1 MAREP
6 PPHVFGAQPPS
17 LRPAS
22 PAPSPRS
29 HTMSVA
35 RVTEVI
41 ARSKKSFDD
50 ALKQGVDRA
59 HKTLKNV
66 KGVWIND
73 QSVDIENGKIV
84 AYKLSLKVTF
94 VLKD

>member
-1 MAREP
+1 
-6 PPHVFGAQPPS
+6 
-17 LRPAS
+17 
-22 PAPSPRS
+22 
-29 HTMSVA
+29 MSVA
-35 RVTEVI
+35 RVSEVI
-41 ARSKKSFDD
+41 VRSKKSFDD

-66 KGVWIND
+66 KGVWIHD

-84 AYKLSLKVTF
+84 SYKLSLKVTF